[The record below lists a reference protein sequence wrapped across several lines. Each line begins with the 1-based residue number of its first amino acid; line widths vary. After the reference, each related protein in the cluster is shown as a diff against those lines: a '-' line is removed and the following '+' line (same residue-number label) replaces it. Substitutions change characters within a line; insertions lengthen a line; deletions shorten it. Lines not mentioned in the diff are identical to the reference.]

1 MSCFGVKS
9 VPYCKLSFVCVKF
22 ISQNPTLSI
31 AIGVSLAVHGALLA
45 VRFVAPEAFRF
56 QPTDPGL
63 EVILVN
69 AKHDKKPLKAQALAQ
84 ANLDGGGNAEEGRA
98 KSPLPDLR
106 RVQDGDSIATT
117 NRRIAEL
124 EELQRTMLA
133 TAQKTALHAPQVTE
147 KENAKTE
154 RVREAMDKTESS
166 QAFARSIAEISKN
179 IEQYNKRP
187 KKTQITPSTKEVG
200 YALYYNTLQRKV
212 ENLGTLNFPEQ
223 NGKKLYGELV
233 VYIPIFHDGAIYEKD
248 GGPRVERS
256 SGNKALDQAALRIV
270 RRAAPFGKFPA
281 NMRSSGKD
289 DVWEVITRF
298 KFTREGGL
306 EAELRGSENS

>member
-1 MSCFGVKS
+1 
-9 VPYCKLSFVCVKF
+9 VKF
-22 ISQNPTLSI
+22 LSQNPTLSI
-31 AIGVSLAVHGALLA
+31 AFGISLALHGALLA
-45 VRFVAPEAFRF
+45 VRFVAPDAFRV

-84 ANLDGGGNAEEGRA
+84 ANLDGGGKAGDGRP

-106 RVQDGDSIATT
+106 RTQDGDSIATK
-117 NRRIAEL
+117 RRIEEL
-124 EELQRTMLA
+124 EELQKAMLA
-133 TAQKTALHAPQVTE
+133 QAVKKTSLNAPQAAQDRA
-147 KENAKTE
+147 ENT
-154 RVREAMDKTESS
+154 RVREAMDKAESS
-166 QAFARSIAEISKN
+166 QALARSIAEISKN
-179 IEQYNKRP
+179 IEQYAKRP

-200 YALYYNTLQRKV
+200 YAMYYNALQRKV
-212 ENLGTLNFPEQ
+212 ENLGTLNFPEH

-233 VYIPIFHDGAIYEKD
+233 VYIPIFQDGAIYEKD

-270 RRAAPFGKFPA
+270 RRAAPFGPFPA

-298 KFTREGGL
+298 NFTREGGL